1 MTVKAM
7 TPTERK
13 RAQRERE
20 RAALWTPGVALET
33 LTTAALLEA
42 LPGLLAGE
50 RPGTLAA
57 VLAELG
63 RRGMQ
68 LWVLVAGCSR
78 DSHEK
83 LKDRTGRMPEPG
95 GPARWWNTSA
105 GPDHQPP
112 TKQVN
117 Q

>member
-1 MTVKAM
+1 MTVTAM

-20 RAALWTPGVALET
+20 RAALWTPGVALDT

-63 RRGMQ
+63 RRGG
-68 LWVLVAGCSR
+68 LTVTTRHAALGAG
-78 DSHEK
+78 
-83 LKDRTGRMPEPG
+83 GRV
-95 GPARWWNTSA
+95 
-105 GPDHQPP
+105 PP
-112 TKQVN
+112 
-117 Q
+117 